1 MGAYAPPGKFTD
13 VRKGPRRP
21 PGQAPTAQR
30 RCRLTSYDAT
40 QSQLWARLGR
50 GTFGAHTRFAM
61 NEEESYDELILLE
74 QPVLDD
80 DLVEVASE
88 PEDDYKPYEEV
99 ILLDMMHLDDD
110 DLLEVA

>member
-1 MGAYAPPGKFTD
+1 
-13 VRKGPRRP
+13 
-21 PGQAPTAQR
+21 
-30 RCRLTSYDAT
+30 
-40 QSQLWARLGR
+40 
-50 GTFGAHTRFAM
+50 M

-80 DLVEVASE
+80 DLVEVSAE

-110 DLLEVA
+110 ELLEVA

>member
-1 MGAYAPPGKFTD
+1 MTPHNHG
-13 VRKGPRRP
+13 
-21 PGQAPTAQR
+21 
-30 RCRLTSYDAT
+30 
-40 QSQLWARLGR
+40 LGR
-50 GTFGAHTRFAM
+50 GTFGAHTPFAM

-80 DLVEVASE
+80 DLVEVSAE